1 MARPRY
7 PRSEGP
13 LPPPLP
19 PAERTVGQLVA
30 ESIRLYGRRF
40 WSSLLLG
47 TSAAA
52 FAVGAAELEGRVRA
66 AFVLAVAPLLL
77 AASLTGAVFIA
88 TRQPPRFVPTAILL
102 GAISLLPLA
111 ASRLYVF
118 PGVYLVALA
127 WFALVGL
134 SVPAA
139 LVERTSFGNALVRG
153 TRLARADF
161 IHAFGSIATFA
172 ILVVVCL
179 FVLFILLQGFGD
191 QTPAVAAFLGLLV
204 TSPLFFLGA
213 ALLYYDQEARAA
225 ISPREPRV
233 RSSRR

>member
-1 MARPRY
+1 
-7 PRSEGP
+7 
-13 LPPPLP
+13 
-19 PAERTVGQLVA
+19 
-30 ESIRLYGRRF
+30 
-40 WSSLLLG
+40 
-47 TSAAA
+47 
-52 FAVGAAELEGRVRA
+52 
-66 AFVLAVAPLLL
+66 
-77 AASLTGAVFIA
+77 VFIA
-88 TRQPPRFVPTAILL
+88 AGQRSRLVPTAVLL
-102 GAISLLPLA
+102 GAISVLPLA

-139 LVERTSFGNALVRG
+139 VVEGASLRAALVRG

-179 FVLFILLQGFGD
+179 FVLFVLLQGFGD
-191 QTPAVAAFLGLLV
+191 QTPAIAAFLGLLV

-225 ISPREPRV
+225 TSAGGSRV
-233 RSSRR
+233 RSSRP